1 MNDDELRREVERL
14 RNEVDALHRRLEA
27 VESEPPSESG
37 ESDGVDGPDEQTA
50 TGEIETTEAES
61 DDPSASPDSAVT
73 KSTGGETLS
82 DRLAADRDWELALGV
97 RWLGLV
103 GALALVVG
111 VVFFVR
117 LAIEIGL
124 LGPGGRVALGTLT
137 GVGLLAGGRFAATRQ
152 GYRRWGRIAAG
163 TGLAI
168 AYFSVYAAYGF
179 ESYRDAIG
187 TPLWAALAALTALV
201 AVAAIVSVR
210 DRAPF
215 VVGEAFLLGY
225 VTATLSTDA
234 ATVVLTPAYVLLLG
248 GGIVAIAT
256 VRPWGRLLS
265 ASTFATYGVLLLWLV
280 DLEPPATAIGVAGVA
295 AFALFLVGAYVLRR
309 SDVDPELES
318 THSRIH
324 RARLAVTTV
333 ANAGFA
339 TLFLEIALRE
349 GFPEVAID
357 GVGAIAVALALAATY
372 VVTDR
377 APVRRDGAAAAGS
390 VAFLAGGVAMAV
402 GTFATTVGALAV
414 ICGAVIVSRIA
425 DAPAFRVGAHV
436 VAGALVLK
444 LLTVDA
450 TDLPAFDPTEP
461 MATLFGRPVAFA
473 LATGAFYALAWWYS
487 RTDVL
492 TDLERRFL
500 PATVANYAIVA
511 TGLGV
516 IVFALELSGLGVSV
530 AWILFGS
537 VLLGIGLATDVRG
550 VRALGIA
557 VLGLATAK
565 VFLFDTRDL
574 DTVARTLSF
583 LVLGAVLLIA
593 SYVYARSR
601 GDLEIGL
608 ELPERREE

>member
-111 VVFFVR
+111 VVFVR

-248 GGIVAIAT
+248 GGSSQS
-256 VRPWGRLLS
+256 RRSDLRLLS

-280 DLEPPATAIGVAGVA
+280 DLEPPATAIVWPASPPSLSSWSGRTCSAGRMSTPNSSPRTAGSIAPGWPSPPSPTPVS
-295 AFALFLVGAYVLRR
+295 RR
-309 SDVDPELES
+309 CF
-318 THSRIH
+318 SRS
-324 RARLAVTTV
+324 LS
-333 ANAGFA
+333 GK
-339 TLFLEIALRE
+339 
-349 GFPEVAID
+349 GFP
-357 GVGAIAVALALAATY
+357 
-372 VVTDR
+372 R
-377 APVRRDGAAAAGS
+377 
-390 VAFLAGGVAMAV
+390 
-402 GTFATTVGALAV
+402 
-414 ICGAVIVSRIA
+414 
-425 DAPAFRVGAHV
+425 
-436 VAGALVLK
+436 
-444 LLTVDA
+444 
-450 TDLPAFDPTEP
+450 
-461 MATLFGRPVAFA
+461 
-473 LATGAFYALAWWYS
+473 
-487 RTDVL
+487 
-492 TDLERRFL
+492 
-500 PATVANYAIVA
+500 
-511 TGLGV
+511 
-516 IVFALELSGLGVSV
+516 
-530 AWILFGS
+530 
-537 VLLGIGLATDVRG
+537 
-550 VRALGIA
+550 
-557 VLGLATAK
+557 
-565 VFLFDTRDL
+565 
-574 DTVARTLSF
+574 
-583 LVLGAVLLIA
+583 
-593 SYVYARSR
+593 
-601 GDLEIGL
+601 
-608 ELPERREE
+608 